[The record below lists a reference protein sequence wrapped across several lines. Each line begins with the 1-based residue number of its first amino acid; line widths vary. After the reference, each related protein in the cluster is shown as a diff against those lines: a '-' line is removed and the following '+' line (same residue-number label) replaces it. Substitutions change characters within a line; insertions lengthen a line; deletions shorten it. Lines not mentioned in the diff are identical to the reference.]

1 MPKPSQNDL
10 KQSVIDTCQKM
21 NSLGINQGTSG
32 NVSLKQ
38 EDRFYITASGIPYED
53 MQTQHIVEMD
63 LNGGYYGDF
72 LPSSEWRMHQ
82 DIFKTFG
89 PAMAVVHT
97 HSTYATALSCM
108 QTEVPAF
115 HYMIGV
121 TGGPSL
127 RCAGYATFGSKELS
141 ENMLEAMR
149 ERNACLLSNH
159 GMICFGPS
167 VEKAL
172 ALAVEI
178 ESLCKQYVITRQVGN
193 PVILDDGEMAIVLE
207 KFKTYGKQSAEL
219 DSSSTPAVEAPEKRN

>member
-1 MPKPSQNDL
+1 MPKPLLNDL

-21 NSLGINQGTSG
+21 NSLDINQGTSG
-32 NVSLKQ
+32 NVSVKLA
-38 EDRFYITASGIPYED
+38 DRFYITASGIPYED

-82 DIFKTFG
+82 DIFNTFE
-89 PAMAVVHT
+89 PALAVVHT
-97 HSTYATALSCM
+97 HSTYATALSCI

-121 TGGPSL
+121 TGGSNL
-127 RCAGYATFGSKELS
+127 RCARYATFGSKELS
-141 ENMLEAMR
+141 ENMLDAMR

-159 GMICFGPS
+159 GMICFGPNLN
-167 VEKAL
+167 KAL

-178 ESLCKQYVITRQVGN
+178 ESLCKQYIITRQVGN
-193 PVILDDGEMAIVLE
+193 PIILNDDEMAIVLE
-207 KFKTYGKQSAEL
+207 KFKSYGKQPAEL
-219 DSSSTPAVEAPEKRN
+219 GSSSTPAVEAPQKRS